1 MGTKAVVG
9 NMSVQSYCP
18 LQKILIFTGWF
29 IVSYFTSNIHF
40 MFNGSLETRTKD
52 DDDDD
57 QNMNIKW
64 THTWRWWSVCS
75 RLFSCGSIP
84 ITPHP
89 EPAEKR

>member
-57 QNMNIKW
+57 DQNMNIKMD
-64 THTWRWWSVCS
+64 SYMKMMIS
-75 RLFSCGSIP
+75 LLSSLFL
-84 ITPHP
+84 
-89 EPAEKR
+89 R